1 MHYFLF
7 YLIVLIMD
15 NKEIKERINDIN
27 IENIIWGIYIFI
39 IILSFYSN
47 ILEKDYFINNN
58 IESKDKYRLLNIVI
72 FSILLVVYIYFF
84 NDSCSNLKNINEYD
98 DNKKEKIIL
107 AFLASLFVLISG
119 IIFLYL
125 AYEDKNLDVE
135 LAFN

>member
-1 MHYFLF
+1 
-7 YLIVLIMD
+7 MD

-27 IENIIWGIYIFI
+27 IENIIWVIYIFI

-47 ILEKDYFINNN
+47 VLEKDYFINNN

-84 NDSCSNLKNINEYD
+84 NDSYSNLKNINEYD
-98 DNKKEKIIL
+98 DNKKEKMIL